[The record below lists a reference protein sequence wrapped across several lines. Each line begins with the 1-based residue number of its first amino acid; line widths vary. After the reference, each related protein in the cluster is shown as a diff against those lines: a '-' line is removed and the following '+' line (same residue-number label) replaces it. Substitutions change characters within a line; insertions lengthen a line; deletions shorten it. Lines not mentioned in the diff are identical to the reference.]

1 MSKIGKIRQ
10 EKEAEALLILLGVIG
25 LLLIYGMLFAIFDEA
40 YPKVSLILFLM
51 LAGSTIDSWSID
63 IDKYKAVL
71 LFDPLFQTT
80 RALFEGFYFKLPW
93 EEVEREVSLKTEIES
108 NIEETAP
115 TKDGSVSYKASIMS
129 KPNFEHEE
137 FSPVERL
144 ILFASFT
151 ESAIKG
157 QLESVFKNT
166 IREKINEHT
175 SEDAVKL
182 KSDDIVKACGFEDL
196 EDKLSVKVIKS
207 VVKDI
212 DYNEQTQKMR
222 NSLFGGLALVELT
235 KLLQEQ
241 GGYTPE
247 EAKAIAPLMS
257 DHVKLNKEIKEFK
270 ISGIE
275 LPKELTEA
283 IANFFKTKKP

>member
-1 MSKIGKIRQ
+1 MKIGKIRQ
-10 EKEAEALLILLGVIG
+10 DKEAEALLILLGVIG
-25 LLLIYGMLFAIFDEA
+25 LLLICGLLFAILDKV
-40 YPKVSLILFLM
+40 YPKVSLIIFLM
-51 LAGSTIDSWSID
+51 LAASTIDSWSID

-71 LFDPLFQTT
+71 IFDPLFQTT

-93 EEVEREVSLKTEIES
+93 EEVEKEVSLKTEIES

-175 SEDAVKL
+175 SEDAVRL
-182 KSDDIVKACGFEDL
+182 KSDDIVKACRFYEL
-196 EDKLSVKVIKS
+196 EDKLAVKVIKS

-235 KLLQEQ
+235 KLLVEQ

-247 EAKAIAPLMS
+247 EAKSIAPLIS

-283 IANFFKTKKP
+283 IVNFFKNKKP